1 MADIMLDIKEDII
14 EDITV
19 VDIIEDIIN
28 LDIIDVDIMAI
39 AMEDNMVIKVT
50 NRDSPNQDLFF
61 KKYK

>member
-14 EDITV
+14 EDITIE
-19 VDIIEDIIN
+19 DIIEDITN

-50 NRDSPNQDLFF
+50 NKDSPN
-61 KKYK
+61 